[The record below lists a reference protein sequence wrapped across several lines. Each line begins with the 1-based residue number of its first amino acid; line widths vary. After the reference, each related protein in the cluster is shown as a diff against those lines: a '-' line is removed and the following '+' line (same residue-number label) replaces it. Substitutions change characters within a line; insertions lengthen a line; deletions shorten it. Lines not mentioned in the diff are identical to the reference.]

1 MVRPC
6 LRQRRCDERGY
17 LHAHC
22 HCSIYNC
29 NGKAVSRSTYQN
41 HRKAAQE
48 AEIFLNKDLHATAF
62 IATNESE
69 PALTGVINPDSGIY
83 LFVHA

>member
-1 MVRPC
+1 MPTTASC
-6 LRQRRCDERGY
+6 RCDERGY

-48 AEIFLNKDLHATAF
+48 VEISRNEDLHATAF

-69 PALTGVINPDSGIY
+69 PVLTGVINPDSGIIC
-83 LFVHA
+83 LSMHD